1 METSAVINNINSQDS
16 NLTYKNTSESLQNSQ
31 SQTLNENSNLNS
43 YTNSINSINS
53 INTNPFSSQ
62 TITIDPNFQTA
73 WTNIGSNIG
82 SNIEYTNLYG
92 DKIEEIKSFAEEE
105 IKRIDDNIDSV
116 VKLMKNAKED
126 TQAFNNLLQ
135 SLIGRKQAMVDI
147 IKIIEK
153 ENNI

>member
-1 METSAVINNINSQDS
+1 METSAVINNINSQSSD
-16 NLTYKNTSESLQNSQ
+16 LTYAYDNASESLQNSQ
-31 SQTLNENSNLNS
+31 SQTLNENSNLSS
-43 YTNSINSINS
+43 YANNISTTNV
-53 INTNPFSSQ
+53 PFSSQ

-73 WTNIGSNIG
+73 WTNIGTNIG

-92 DKIEEIKSFAEEE
+92 DKIEEIKNFAGEE

>member
-1 METSAVINNINSQDS
+1 METSAVINNINSQSS
-16 NLTYKNTSESLQNSQ
+16 NLSYDKISESLQNSQ
-31 SQTLNENSNLNS
+31 SQTLNENSNLSN
-43 YTNSINSINS
+43 YANSISS
-53 INTNPFSSQ
+53 TNVPFSSQ
-62 TITIDPNFQTA
+62 TITIDPNFQTT

>member
-62 TITIDPNFQTA
+62 TITIDPNFQHA
-73 WTNIGSNIG
+73 WTNIG

-135 SLIGRKQAMVDI
+135 GLIGRKQAMVDI

>member
-1 METSAVINNINSQDS
+1 MEVSAVDS
-16 NLTYKNTSESLQNSQ
+16 LNYNQAT
-31 SQTLNENSNLNS
+31 TLNENSKLNS
-43 YTNSINSINS
+43 YANNSISVANLDANQNAATYIPISQ
-53 INTNPFSSQ
+53 TLGTSSQ
-62 TITIDPNFQTA
+62 TITITPSVGDAIWATD
-73 WTNIGSNIG
+73 
-82 SNIEYTNLYG
+82 SNIEFTNLY
-92 DKIEEIKSFAEEE
+92 DKRISEIKEYADEEIN
-105 IKRIDDNIDSV
+105 RINDNIESV

>member
-53 INTNPFSSQ
+53 INTNPFNSQ
-62 TITIDPNFQTA
+62 TITIDPNFQSA
-73 WTNIGSNIG
+73 WTNIGTNIE
-82 SNIEYTNLYG
+82 SIEYTNLYG

>member
-1 METSAVINNINSQDS
+1 METSTVINNINSQSSD
-16 NLTYKNTSESLQNSQ
+16 LTYAYDNASESLQNSQ
-31 SQTLNENSNLNS
+31 SQTLNENSNLSS
-43 YTNSINSINS
+43 YANSIS
-53 INTNPFSSQ
+53 TNVPFSSQ

-73 WTNIGSNIG
+73 WTNIGTNIG
-82 SNIEYTNLYG
+82 TIEYTNLYG